1 MRIIYLQK
9 RRNKKNERNRR
20 FTIGY
25 RVFKDLT
32 RRTASDKQLLDTAF
46 NIAKTPKCVGYQHG
60 LTSMVSK
67 CFDKATADGALKS
80 RNMSNKEL
88 AAELQKPVIRKFEQQ
103 KVYSTFV
110 ENI

>member
-1 MRIIYLQK
+1 
-9 RRNKKNERNRR
+9 
-20 FTIGY
+20 
-25 RVFKDLT
+25 
-32 RRTASDKQLLDTAF
+32 
-46 NIAKTPKCVGYQHG
+46 
-60 LTSMVSK
+60 MVSK